1 MIKVEIQKIVQYPP
15 NKGYVVLL
23 REVGGNKQLPIIV
36 GTFEAQAIALALEN
50 VDMPRPLTH
59 DLIVNILKTLSMKI
73 TKVIVNDLRE
83 NTFFARVFLENETD
97 HSSLQIDAR
106 PSDAIAVGLRM
117 RAPLFVSDLVMDA
130 AGQIA
135 AVQKNTTPPAN
146 DVTPEME
153 NLDKLFDLQTKLQNA
168 INEEN
173 YELAAKL
180 RDQISAFERG
190 EN

>member
-106 PSDAIAVGLRM
+106 PSDAIAIGLRM

-146 DVTPEME
+146 DVAPEME

>member
-15 NKGYVVLL
+15 SKGYAVLL

-36 GTFEAQAIALALEN
+36 GTFEAQAIALALED
-50 VDMPRPLTH
+50 VEMPRPLTH
-59 DLIVNILKTLSMKI
+59 DLIVNILKTLNMKI

-83 NTFFARVFLENETD
+83 NTFFARVFLENED
-97 HSSLQIDAR
+97 NHSSLQIDAR
-106 PSDAIAVGLRM
+106 PSDAIAIGLRM
-117 RAPLFVSDLVMDA
+117 RAPLFVSDSVMDA

-135 AVQKNTTPPAN
+135 AVQKNSPPPAN
-146 DVTPEME
+146 DSVPDME
-153 NLDKLFDLQTKLQNA
+153 NLDKLFDLQTKLQSA
-168 INEEN
+168 IDEEN